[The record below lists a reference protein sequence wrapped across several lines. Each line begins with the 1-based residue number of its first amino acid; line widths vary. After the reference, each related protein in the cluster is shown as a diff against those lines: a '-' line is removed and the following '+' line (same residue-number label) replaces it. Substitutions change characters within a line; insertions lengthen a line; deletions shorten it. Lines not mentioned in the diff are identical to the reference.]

1 MTATGEQHNRFQ
13 FFNLHIESFN
23 AFYLIS
29 DNNKIAQCQKMQ
41 VNCKVNVVNR
51 LLPSTGKS
59 GPSRLAWSS
68 ITLTENK
75 SSVIELALA
84 TSRNKAGMKYRV
96 TNNIEQIFSKFV
108 SQGKLTLRFREPA
121 HDLCLSGE
129 VKQMEKILAIIKGE
143 DVQLKK
149 GILCPILSN
158 STNKVVIPKTKL
170 SILSRADYPVTTSF
184 PETLTYLKISGI
196 ALKKF
201 DRRLLHLK
209 LLEILDLSNNQITV
223 LPETMHNLSRLKQL
237 HLSNNEIKIL
247 PETFINSARVICLDM
262 SHNQLMTIPSCICR
276 LSGLQILKV
285 DHNKLR
291 CLPSTISKLKNLR
304 TLTLSCNQ
312 IRILPES
319 FQALALDHIDV
330 FGNPFENSSQEIPLN
345 PGSLT
350 IRVATLLA
358 ISAKSTIKF
367 KLKYTEEDIPYTLIT
382 YLHESSTICPCGKLC
397 VDDGILSDGKINLLK
412 VSGSVSGDK
421 IVPVKMMLCT
431 ATCFQRF
438 AFKMIS

>member
-13 FFNLHIESFN
+13 FFKKHIESFN

-184 PETLTYLKISGI
+184 PETLTYLKV
-196 ALKKF
+196 
-201 DRRLLHLK
+201 RM
-209 LLEILDLSNNQITV
+209 
-223 LPETMHNLSRLKQL
+223 P
-237 HLSNNEIKIL
+237 
-247 PETFINSARVICLDM
+247 FIEVGAYI
-262 SHNQLMTIPSCICR
+262 
-276 LSGLQILKV
+276 
-285 DHNKLR
+285 
-291 CLPSTISKLKNLR
+291 
-304 TLTLSCNQ
+304 
-312 IRILPES
+312 
-319 FQALALDHIDV
+319 
-330 FGNPFENSSQEIPLN
+330 
-345 PGSLT
+345 
-350 IRVATLLA
+350 
-358 ISAKSTIKF
+358 
-367 KLKYTEEDIPYTLIT
+367 
-382 YLHESSTICPCGKLC
+382 
-397 VDDGILSDGKINLLK
+397 
-412 VSGSVSGDK
+412 
-421 IVPVKMMLCT
+421 
-431 ATCFQRF
+431 
-438 AFKMIS
+438 